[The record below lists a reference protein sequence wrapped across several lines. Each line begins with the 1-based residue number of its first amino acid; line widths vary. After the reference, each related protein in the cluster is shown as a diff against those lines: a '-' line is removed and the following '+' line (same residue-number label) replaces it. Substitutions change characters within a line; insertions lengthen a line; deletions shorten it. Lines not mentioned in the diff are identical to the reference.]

1 MERVDVRVRRNP
13 ILLDLWDDA
22 AGRASVSLGDFVHP
36 REDRI
41 EEEAAVFHGRL
52 GYYVQLGPSDSESTA
67 CQACQTRNTILSRF
81 INWFGGTFYC
91 QRTFSLMEEGLKPM
105 TETILIE
112 RGAGCVNG
120 EISSLDKE
128 VYRSGSVH
136 HLPRGTKKQY

>member
-1 MERVDVRVRRNP
+1 
-13 ILLDLWDDA
+13 
-22 AGRASVSLGDFVHP
+22 
-36 REDRI
+36 
-41 EEEAAVFHGRL
+41 
-52 GYYVQLGPSDSESTA
+52 
-67 CQACQTRNTILSRF
+67 
-81 INWFGGTFYC
+81 
-91 QRTFSLMEEGLKPM
+91 MEEGLKPM